1 MKKSIVILLVL
12 FVMLGAFA
20 ATMPSDS
27 VISDSAT
34 KLGVPFDELKNFV
47 SKYYVVETS
56 TEVLK
61 VDFLKLATEVQE
73 NELKAKRDYVGKTVE
88 GTIKVYS
95 VDDSYGEIKITIWD
109 ESFEYIKF
117 PVMYCHICLKSSE
130 VYKAYD
136 LVVGQSIKVRGVV
149 EMGFLGFDIK
159 EAVIL

>member
-34 KLGVPFDELKNFV
+34 KLGVPFAELKNFV
-47 SKYYVVETS
+47 SQYYVVETS

-61 VDFLKLATEVQE
+61 VDFLKLAKEVQE

-88 GTIKVYS
+88 GTIKIYS
-95 VDDSYGEIKITIWD
+95 VDDSNGEIMITIWD
-109 ESFEYIKF
+109 ESFGNIKF
-117 PVMYCHICLKSSE
+117 PVMSCYIYLKSSE
-130 VYKAYD
+130 VYKAYN
-136 LVVGQSIKVRGVV
+136 LVTGQRIKVRGVV
-149 EMGFLGFDIK
+149 EEGFLGFDIR
-159 EAVIL
+159 ETVIL

>member
-27 VISDSAT
+27 VIRDSAT
-34 KLGVPFDELKNFV
+34 KLGVPFTELKNFV
-47 SKYYVVETS
+47 SKYYVVKTS

-61 VDFLKLATEVQE
+61 VDFIKFTKEVQE
-73 NELKAKRDYVGKTVE
+73 NALKAKRDYVGKTVE

-95 VDDSYGEIKITIWD
+95 VDDSYGGIKITIWD
-109 ESFEYIKF
+109 ESFGNIKF
-117 PVMYCHICLKSSE
+117 PVLSYGVYLKSSE

-136 LVVGQSIKVRGVV
+136 LVVGQRIKVRGVV
-149 EMGFLGFDIK
+149 EEGLLGFDIR
-159 EAVIL
+159 ETVIL

>member
-34 KLGVPFDELKNFV
+34 KLGVPFAELKNFV
-47 SKYYVVETS
+47 SRYYVAETS

-73 NELKAKRDYVGKTVE
+73 NELKAKRDYLGKTVE
-88 GTIKVYS
+88 GTIKVLA
-95 VDDSYGEIKITIWD
+95 VNDSSGGIKITIWD
-109 ESFEYIKF
+109 ESFEEIQF
-117 PVMYCHICLKSSE
+117 PVMYCYIYLKSSE

-136 LVVGQSIKVRGVV
+136 LVTGQRIKVRGVV
-149 EMGFLGFDIK
+149 EEGLLGFDIK
-159 EAVIL
+159 ETVIL